1 MYSSPTDAHPGFDAY
16 AHAYVNSAA
25 YGHAYS
31 DTNLGADSGSDTRES
46 AGNRSQRPRW
56 IVVSPSANLTS
67 IGNGVIG
74 DARIATKKWGGDK
87 GDSTTQ

>member
-1 MYSSPTDAHPGFDAY
+1 MYASPTDAHPGPDDHPGFDAY

-31 DTNLGADSGSDTRES
+31 DTNLGADSGSDTRGS

-56 IVVSPSANLTS
+56 IVVS
-67 IGNGVIG
+67 
-74 DARIATKKWGGDK
+74 RQ
-87 GDSTTQ
+87 DST